1 MRTPPSPDRPSSSR
15 HPAGGPPAES
25 PQQNGPSSVVP
36 LRPPNPDDAPT
47 VITTPRPGA
56 AAAEPDLGLAV
67 GGRLGHF
74 ELVGSL
80 GAGGMAAVLQAR
92 DLELGREVA
101 LKILPPQ
108 MARDPENVTRF
119 KQEARAA
126 ARLDH
131 DNIARVFFCGE
142 DRGLH
147 FIAFEF
153 VEGDN
158 LRAVIERRGPLPPAE
173 CVRYLLQVA
182 AGLAHAAD
190 RGVVHRDIKP
200 SNIIVTPDGKAKIVD
215 MGLARNLHQSVNGGV
230 TQSGVTL
237 GTFDYISPE
246 QALDPR
252 RADVRSDIYSLGC
265 TFYHALTGRPPVPE
279 GTAAKKLFAHQ
290 HEPVLDPRV
299 LNPQVSDELAAVL
312 SRMMA
317 KDPADRFQTP
327 VELIAALTALARQMN
342 LGTDMLPAFDPA
354 LVPADPSAV
363 QLLPQPPRVP
373 VGLVVG
379 VAALA
384 VAAVV
389 LFGLAGP
396 GGATRTT
403 LWPDAAPTQK
413 SAGDS
418 VAGGPAPAVTPAPAG
433 PVAVAQTVEEL
444 ARLLHDPAVSEV
456 KLQPGKVYDLT
467 ALPAGVAVQGKKQVT
482 LDGQSGI
489 NPAVLRVAAYP
500 AVAARTASPPRGT
513 LTVERADAA
522 RFHAVRFDV
531 TDGPVSDET
540 GDRPVGVL
548 VADAGR
554 LELTECRFLADPSLA
569 ATDTA
574 GLAVVRD
581 PKEPATAVT
590 ARNCYFGLR
599 RGVAVQ
605 LAGRVKAEVT
615 ESAFAPHPAAF
626 ALRADPE
633 PAAAA
638 ASPEPSELVL
648 RHCSF
653 LLDKG
658 AVAEAEDGGRWAVS
672 AGYCVFAA
680 GPQDPAAM
688 MMATPDEPV
697 RRPAVLRLAGDT
709 AAARFAGRPGEP
721 NAYYQTD
728 PLADAVRGY
737 SFDECKRWPTPPP
750 PAADPA
756 AVELPAAAPPWDAA
770 DPVAELDRRP
780 EGPWRAFRLK
790 ASLPQLRT
798 PREFL
803 LGARSLPRAG
813 DKIYSFWPP
822 PPAEA
827 PAVSSRV
834 KVWWPDP
841 PAGLRGNLPRF
852 HYDSLK
858 EAVAALRPDDE
869 LQIRHDG
876 PIGVQ
881 ALLEGAK
888 LRVTVKPYPGT
899 RPILVP
905 DPEDHRLDGS
915 LFRLVEGE
923 LTLEGLEIRLRGR
936 AARPGDVRSRAA
948 VTVLA
953 GRRCVLR
960 DCVITCDEQDDEKA
974 AAVVLADPDGEMR
987 AAETERRPE
996 VRLENCLVRGKGR
1009 AVWVQSARPFDLDL
1023 ANTAT
1028 ALAGPVVAVVPPA
1041 KPPAA
1046 GATARV
1052 RLTRVTAA
1060 LAGPLLDFRPGR
1072 PSAGRPGGWVPVE
1085 VETERCLF
1093 AAVERGHPLAAVEGG
1108 DPMAPARTFTWA
1120 PALTGPSWYANF
1132 PDEATYLE
1140 VTPADES
1147 AEPRSVH
1154 AAGWFEF
1161 TGEKADRVAGPVAF
1175 ERPPATARKLAAVR
1189 PADLGVKSV
1198 DVPGASPGEAGAD
1211 VKQLPTPTDEPAA
1224 ER

>member
-1 MRTPPSPDRPSSSR
+1 MRTPPTPEPTGPSPD
-15 HPAGGPPAES
+15 
-25 PQQNGPSSVVP
+25 GPSSVVP
-36 LRPPNPDDAPT
+36 LRPPHPDDAPT
-47 VITTPRPGA
+47 VITHARHAPA
-56 AAAEPDLGLAV
+56 APDLGLAV

-80 GAGGMAAVLQAR
+80 GAGGMAAVLKAR

-131 DNIARVFFCGE
+131 DNVARVFFCGE
-142 DRGLH
+142 DQGLH

-158 LRAVIERRGPLPPAE
+158 LRAVIDRRGPLPPAE
-173 CVRYLLQVA
+173 CVRYLIQVA

-200 SNIIVTPDGKAKIVD
+200 SNIIVSPDGKAKIVD

-265 TFYHALTGRPPVPE
+265 AFYHALTGRPPVPE
-279 GTAAKKLFAHQ
+279 GTAAKKLYAHQ

-299 LNPQVSDELAAVL
+299 LNPQVSDGLAAVL

-317 KDPADRFQTP
+317 KDPAKRYQTP
-327 VELIAALTALARQMN
+327 AELIAALTVLARQMN
-342 LGTDMLPAFDPA
+342 LGTDMFPALDPA
-354 LVPADPSAV
+354 LLPADPSAV
-363 QLLPQPPRVP
+363 QLLPQPPRLP

-384 VAAVV
+384 VALVV
-389 LFGLAGP
+389 LFGLTGP
-396 GGATRTT
+396 GGVTRTT
-403 LWPDAAPTQK
+403 PWPDSASTQK
-413 SAGDS
+413 SAGDP
-418 VAGGPAPAVTPAPAG
+418 VAGGPAPAAPPAPTG
-433 PVAVAQTVEEL
+433 PVAVAATAEDL
-444 ARLLHDPAVSEV
+444 ARLLHDPAVAEV
-456 KLQPGKVYDLT
+456 KLQPGKLYDLT
-467 ALPAGVAVQGKKQVT
+467 ALPAGVAVQGKSRVAI
-482 LDGQSGI
+482 DGQSGA

-500 AVAARTASPPRGT
+500 AAAPRTMSPPRGT
-513 LTVERADAA
+513 LTVEKADAV
-522 RFHAVRFDV
+522 RFHAIRFDV

-554 LELTECRFLADPSLA
+554 LELSECRFLADPTLA
-569 ATDTA
+569 ATETA

-581 PKEPATAVT
+581 PKEPATAVNV
-590 ARNCYFGLR
+590 RNCYFGLR

-605 LAGRVKAEVT
+605 LAGRVKAEVA

-633 PAAAA
+633 PAATPS
-638 ASPEPSELVL
+638 ASGEPSELVL

-672 AGYCVFAA
+672 AGYCVFAS

-688 MMATPDEPV
+688 MTTPADQPV
-697 RRPAVLRLAGDT
+697 RRPAVLRLPGDP

-721 NAYYQTD
+721 NAYYQAD

-737 SFDECKRWPTPPP
+737 SFDECKRWPTTPP

-756 AVELPAAAPPWDAA
+756 AVELPASSPPWDAA

-780 EGPWRAFRLK
+780 EEPWKAFRMK
-790 ASLPQLRT
+790 TSLTQLRT

-827 PAVSSRV
+827 AVGPRV

-841 PAGLRGNLPRF
+841 PAGLKGNLPRY
-852 HYDSLK
+852 HYENLRA
-858 EAVAALRPDDE
+858 AVAELKPDDE

-876 PIGVQ
+876 VIAVPQ
-881 ALLEGAK
+881 ALLEAPK

-899 RPILVP
+899 RPVLVP
-905 DPEDHRLDGS
+905 DPEDHRLDAS

-923 LTLEGLEIRLRGR
+923 LTLEGLEIWLRSR
-936 AARPGDVRSRAA
+936 SARPGDVRSRSA

-960 DCVITCDEQDDEKA
+960 DCVITCDEQDDEKV

-996 VRLENCLVRGKGR
+996 ARLENCLVRGKGR

-1028 ALAGPVVAVVPPA
+1028 ALAGPVVAVDPPA
-1041 KPPAA
+1041 KPPPA
-1046 GATARV
+1046 GASARV

-1060 LAGPLLDFRPGR
+1060 LAGPLLDFHPGR

-1093 AAVERGHPLAAVEGG
+1093 AAVERGHPLAVVEGG
-1108 DPMAPARTFTWA
+1108 DPMTPAKTFTWT
-1120 PALTGPSWYANF
+1120 PALTGPNWYANF
-1132 PDEATYLE
+1132 PDEATFLE

-1161 TGEKADRVAGPVAF
+1161 TGEKSDRVAGPVAF
-1175 ERPPATARKLAAVR
+1175 ERPPASARKLAAVR
-1189 PADLGVKSV
+1189 PGDLGVKSV
-1198 DVPGASPGEAGAD
+1198 DVPGAAPGEAGAD
-1211 VKQLPTPTDEPAA
+1211 VKQLPTPTDEPATD
-1224 ER
+1224 R